1 MFSRK
6 KYKIAGGGNSPPH
19 ALRLA
24 FFEFRVLR
32 PYLRLRG
39 SANPGKIPRQNSQQ
53 LKLITKGALRRGPAP
68 NPAARPH
75 GCSPDS
81 VGAGRTPLQ
90 PLAGVGIFFFF
101 SDIFPSSQKKKM
113 NLAPRGL
120 LPLCPEE
127 KWLLYFFSFSSF
139 IVMGKQQTRTVPQF
153 PHLYGHGVGGPVILF
168 GGGEEKGAGN
178 VPPPYL

>member
-81 VGAGRTPLQ
+81 VGAGRAPLQ
-90 PLAGVGIFFFF
+90 PLAGVGTFFFPQIFSQAAKKKNEFGPPGAPSSLPGGKVVALFFFF
-101 SDIFPSSQKKKM
+101 FLFYRNGEAANSHRASVSPFVR
-113 NLAPRGL
+113 PRGWR
-120 LPLCPEE
+120 PRYPF
-127 KWLLYFFSFSSF
+127 W
-139 IVMGKQQTRTVPQF
+139 RR
-153 PHLYGHGVGGPVILF
+153 
-168 GGGEEKGAGN
+168 
-178 VPPPYL
+178 